1 MPLILN
7 GTTGISGTDGSAGTP
22 AVQGTD
28 TNTGMFFPA
37 ADQIAFAEGG
47 VEAMRLDAS
56 GNVGIGTSSP
66 NADGL
71 TVYRTNGGA
80 ITLQNAFTGTAATAG
95 FQLAGGGGGDAYLW
109 NYSNSF
115 IAIGT
120 NNAERAR
127 ITSGGT
133 LCLNTTGPTLNA
145 KTPLLMAYQTAPQPA
160 IVCYTNTTN
169 AANQITFH
177 NPNGEVGQIN
187 TGGTSTS
194 YNTGSDYRLKENV
207 VPLAGAAARV
217 AALKPCRFNFIV
229 EPDRTVDGFLAH
241 EAAEVVPE
249 AVHGEK
255 DAVNEDGSIKP
266 QGIDQSKLVP
276 LLTAA
281 LQEALTEI
289 ASLKARVAALE
300 AR

>member
-7 GTTGISGTDGSAGTP
+7 GSTGISGTDGSAATP

-66 NADGL
+66 DRRL
-71 TVYRTNGGA
+71 KIGGA
-80 ITLQNAFTGTAATAG
+80 GASFGIDAGSGNLAIDPVSGGVAQIDVSGANALRFNT
-95 FQLAGGGGGDAYLW
+95 
-109 NYSNSF
+109 NS
-115 IAIGT
+115 
-120 NNAERAR
+120 AERAR
-127 ITSGGT
+127 ITSDGNVLIGTASVGSNVSGVEIRPTVGGNAHPRIELNKTFSGTAT
-133 LCLNTTGPTLNA
+133 LVSFQHNKGEIGRITCDNSST
-145 KTPLLMAYQTAPQPA
+145 AY
-160 IVCYTNTTN
+160 V
-169 AANQITFH
+169 
-177 NPNGEVGQIN
+177 
-187 TGGTSTS
+187 TS
-194 YNTGSDYRLKENV
+194 SDYRLKENV
-207 VPLAGAAARV
+207 TPLTGAAARV
-217 AALKPCRFNFIV
+217 RALKPSRFNFIAD
-229 EPDRTVDGFLAH
+229 PSRTVDGFIAH

-249 AVHGEK
+249 AISGEK

-289 ASLKARVAALE
+289 AALKARVAVLE
-300 AR
+300 AN